1 MQVFK
6 TSSRKIFGPV
16 IFKTCKQKCV
26 RSCNFRLHTLPTYK
40 LPVKT
45 HLICLL
51 DWKCLKRGLIPNEN
65 LLCVHYWK
73 LELACHKQPASFKPS
88 FPQTIELWPQFTPS
102 SMNNQGERLM
112 NKCFRVVMS
121 QGSSFRVDSI
131 QCTTNSLKCHCLLLS
146 AHIVRAVEALKT
158 TRSCLNHLELPKL
171 SHCVSLWKTHSPLW
185 RWIAPTSRTHH
196 HLGPYPS
203 PLFFCPLHSSAQN
216 LFQAQIK
223 QLSIHAAATTR
234 TAVKTCFVTLRT
246 APDRQA
252 VRCIQIPQV

>member
-1 MQVFK
+1 MCIIG
-6 TSSRKIFGPV
+6 SW
-16 IFKTCKQKCV
+16 
-26 RSCNFRLHTLPTYK
+26 NLHVT
-40 LPVKT
+40 
-45 HLICLL
+45 
-51 DWKCLKRGLIPNEN
+51 
-65 LLCVHYWK
+65 
-73 LELACHKQPASFKPS
+73 
-88 FPQTIELWPQFTPS
+88 
-102 SMNNQGERLM
+102 NNQPLS
-112 NKCFRVVMS
+112 NQVSHKPLNS
-121 QGSSFRVDSI
+121 DHSSHPH
-131 QCTTNSLKCHCLLLS
+131 QWTTRARGWWTSVSESWCHRGAALEWTAYSVQPTQLKFHCLLLS

-203 PLFFCPLHSSAQN
+203 PLFFCPLHSWAQN

-246 APDRQA
+246 APDRQT